1 MVAVTDSGSG
11 MTPEVRARLFEPF
24 FTTKEQG
31 KGTGLGLSTT
41 YGIVKQS
48 GGYIWCYSEP
58 GTGTTFKIYLPR
70 ADEAAAPAP
79 QAPPAAAASVTV
91 AETILLVE
99 DEPEVRSLVQRL
111 LKMQGY
117 TVVAAA
123 NPDEALAIIRDFR
136 GHIDLMVTDVVM
148 PGMSGRQLAERLAKI
163 LPDLK
168 VLFVSGYTDDA
179 IVHHGI
185 LDPGTAF
192 LQKPFTPQT
201 LARKVREV
209 IEAPPDQFKVS

>member
-1 MVAVTDSGSG
+1 
-11 MTPEVRARLFEPF
+11 
-24 FTTKEQG
+24 
-31 KGTGLGLSTT
+31 
-41 YGIVKQS
+41 
-48 GGYIWCYSEP
+48 
-58 GTGTTFKIYLPR
+58 
-70 ADEAAAPAP
+70 
-79 QAPPAAAASVTV
+79 
-91 AETILLVE
+91 
-99 DEPEVRSLVQRL
+99 
-111 LKMQGY
+111 
-117 TVVAAA
+117 
-123 NPDEALAIIRDFR
+123 
-136 GHIDLMVTDVVM
+136 MVTDVVM
-148 PGMSGRQLAERLAKI
+148 PGMSGRQLAERLANI